1 MTSTTRHRIL
11 GAAALGAAVATLA
24 GCSFVGTDLDGVT
37 DTESR
42 AVDAFDRVEVNGSS
56 DVDIVVGKERSVMVT
71 GDTALLDRVRV
82 DVTDGVLTLDGPDG
96 IWGWTASDV
105 HYAIT
110 VPALTDLELSGS
122 GDISVTG
129 VDSSAL
135 GVELSG
141 SGDIQLAGTTDEL
154 RLEIDGSGRIEAARL
169 AAHDATVDLSGSGDV
184 TVNADTTL
192 DVEVSGS
199 GEVTYLGTASVS
211 TEMSGSG
218 EVRAGE

>member
-71 GDTALLDRVRV
+71 GDTALLDR
-82 DVTDGVLTLDGPDG
+82 VLTLDGPDG